1 MNNVGSDY
9 VELLKQQNPQIDFL
23 IQLSIFY
30 ETMVLFKKKDT
41 QANLELK
48 HVTSWLMRYTDVLV
62 YTLYTFI
69 FQGKEATVKDNIKL
83 TLKQ

>member
-1 MNNVGSDY
+1 MNNVDSDY

-30 ETMVLFKKKDT
+30 ETMLLFKKKDT

-48 HVTSWLMRYTDVLV
+48 HVTS
-62 YTLYTFI
+62 
-69 FQGKEATVKDNIKL
+69 
-83 TLKQ
+83 